1 MLPALRKPD
10 LALIAKAWAD
20 GPPAEDVGLEP
31 FAPPEY
37 LDGTRDLQSLEASR

>member
-1 MLPALRKPD
+1 LRKPD
-10 LALIAKAWAD
+10 LAAVAKAWAD

-37 LDGTRDLQSLEASR
+37 LGGIVPRGEHGLEVSP